1 MAKAGVK
8 VSGRARKRGKI
19 GPDCP
24 IVPAK
29 VPHLG
34 EYFEIFNSLL
44 KKGEMF
50 WFRGLADIEL
60 RLKPSALRPRSEN
73 KRNKALSL
81 VSSFKQFA
89 EMKLERPPADDEQL
103 KWVQLARHYG
113 LPTRL
118 LDWTKNAAVALYFA
132 CCEKECANKDG
143 AVYVLNPVE
152 LNMRVDPKTPRVLD
166 PNLDRGFIEV
176 YLKLGGKRNLRG
188 CHTIAINP
196 TWNSA
201 RIAAQQGVFTIA
213 GSRYFTMTSKEASSL
228 VCVKI
233 MKEYKISLL
242 DELERVG
249 VNEMSLFPELEHT
262 CSYLKQA
269 AKLD

>member
-1 MAKAGVK
+1 
-8 VSGRARKRGKI
+8 
-19 GPDCP
+19 
-24 IVPAK
+24 

-34 EYFEIFNSLL
+34 KYFEIFNGLL

-50 WFRGLADIEL
+50 WFRGLADVEL
-60 RLKPSALRPRSEN
+60 KLIPSALRPRSES

-81 VSSFKQFA
+81 VSDFKRFA
-89 EMKLERPPADDEQL
+89 EMKLERPPAVDEEL

-152 LNMRVDPKTPRVLD
+152 LNTRVDPKAPRVLD
-166 PNLDRGFIEV
+166 PNLDAGLIDV
-176 YLKLGGKRNLRG
+176 YLKLSGKINRGGYN
-188 CHTIAINP
+188 TIAINP
-196 TWNSA
+196 TWNSP
-201 RIAAQQGVFTIA
+201 RIVAQQGVFTIA

-233 MKEYKISLL
+233 MKECKTSLL

-269 AKLD
+269 AKLDEELP